1 MNRVKELRMKAG
13 MQQKELAIAL
23 NVQQPSVSRW
33 EQQKADPT
41 EDNVDKLA
49 ALFGVSPNDIIYY
62 GRPEY
67 KRWDLAPAPDDTDE
81 TWALRERYRRDPN
94 YRLLF
99 DAAERAKPEHIR
111 AAAAMLKALEGN
123 TDD

>member
-1 MNRVKELRMKAG
+1 MNHVKELRIKAG

-41 EDNVDKLA
+41 DENVDKLA
-49 ALFGVSPNDIIYY
+49 ALFGVLPSDIIYY
-62 GRPEY
+62 GRPDYQKWE
-67 KRWDLAPAPDDTDE
+67 APAPDENDD

-99 DAAERAKPEHIR
+99 DAAERATPEHLR
-111 AAAAMLKALEGN
+111 AAAAMLKALEG
-123 TDD
+123 TSDD

>member
-1 MNRVKELRMKAG
+1 MNHVKELRIKAG

-41 EDNVDKLA
+41 DENVDKLA

-62 GRPEY
+62 WRPEPPRY
-67 KRWDLAPAPDDTDE
+67 EAPARDDDE
-81 TWALRERYRRDPN
+81 DDTWALRERYRRDPN

-99 DAAERAKPEHIR
+99 DAAERATPEHLR
-111 AAAAMLKALEGN
+111 AAAAMLKALEGT